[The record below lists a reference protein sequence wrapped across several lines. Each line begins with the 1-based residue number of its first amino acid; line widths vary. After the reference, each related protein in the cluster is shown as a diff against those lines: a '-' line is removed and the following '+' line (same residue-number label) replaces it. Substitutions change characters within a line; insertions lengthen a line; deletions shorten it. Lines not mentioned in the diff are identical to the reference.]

1 MRGTT
6 IAKVA
11 ARAGVGVG
19 TVSRV
24 LNGSPSVSEET
35 RRRVLEAIAALDY
48 QPSAVARALS
58 TGRAHAIGVI
68 APFFTQPSVIERL
81 RGVSR
86 TLAGAGYQL
95 ILLDVERA
103 EQRREFFK
111 SLAVR
116 GRIDGVLSISLA
128 PTDREVRRLQVAGV
142 PIVLLDRAHATLPA
156 ITIDDVE
163 GGRMAAEHLL
173 ALGHRPIAFLG
184 DEEEN
189 LFGFDSCAAPA
200 RGVQGG
206 ARRRRR
212 AARAGAGSMRRPHGR
227 DAAREAAAE
236 LLARDPRPTAVFASS
251 DVQAIGVL
259 EAAQAAGVPV
269 PEELSVIGFD
279 NVEAAGYTGL
289 TTVAQPLEE
298 SGALGAA
305 LLLRAHGRRGGR
317 KPPAAARDR
326 RPGLDLGV
334 RAGGERVRG
343 QTSTEQR
350 SRRPKEGVF
359 SETQP
364 TRRGGVRLRRR

>member
-35 RRRVLEAIAALDY
+35 RHRVLEAIAALDY

-58 TGRAHAIGVI
+58 TGRAHAIGVV
-68 APFFTQPSVIERL
+68 APFFTDSSVIERL

-86 TLAGAGYQL
+86 TLAGAGYGL
-95 ILLDVERA
+95 ILLDVERV

-128 PTDREVRRLQVAGV
+128 PTEREVRRLEMAKL

-173 ALGHRPIAFLG
+173 ALGHRRIAFVG

-189 LFGFDSCAAPA
+189 GFGFNSSA
-200 RGVQGG
+200 Q
-206 ARRRRR
+206 RREGFSE
-212 AARAGAGSMRRPHGR
+212 ALDAAGAPLAPELVMRRPHGR
-227 DAAREAAAE
+227 DAAREAAVE

-269 PEELSVIGFD
+269 PGELSVIGFD
-279 NVEAAGYTGL
+279 NVEAAQFTGL

-298 SGALGAA
+298 SGALGAQM
-305 LLLRAHGRRGGR
+305 LLRAM
-317 KPPAAARDR
+317 A
-326 RPGLDLGV
+326 
-334 RAGGERVRG
+334 GERV
-343 QTSTEQR
+343 E
-350 SRRPKEGVF
+350 SRRLSLRIVD
-359 SETQP
+359 
-364 TRRGGVRLRRR
+364 RGSTSACELAVGA